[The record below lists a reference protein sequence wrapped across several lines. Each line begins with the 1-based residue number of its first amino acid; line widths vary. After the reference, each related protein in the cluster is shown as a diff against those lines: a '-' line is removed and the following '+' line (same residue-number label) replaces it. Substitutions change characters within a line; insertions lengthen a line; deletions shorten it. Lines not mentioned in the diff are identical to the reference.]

1 MSRDVPWTQCSV
13 QALDSL
19 PSMVPHGPMAP
30 LAQARAEMRGSGVHV
45 TSRGETEA
53 EGIGMEKHL
62 NGCLF
67 F

>member
-1 MSRDVPWTQCSV
+1 
-13 QALDSL
+13 
-19 PSMVPHGPMAP
+19 MVPHGPMAP